1 MTSQQIEYVLT
12 LAEQGSFSKAARKLS
27 VTQPSLSQY
36 IINIENQLGTPLF
49 DRSTTLVKL
58 TAAGQAYVRTV
69 AQIKALEESL
79 RNEISDMSDLR
90 TGSLRIGSTI
100 FRASCMLPGSITEFC
115 HRYSGVNV
123 SVTEAGSQQLL
134 EAVLSGEIDLFIGA
148 VSFDPKLF
156 EAEPLADER
165 LLLAVPEKSELVGK
179 LTATPLTAQDIRGS
193 SMKFLTAKPVEL
205 SQLAG
210 EKIIVCD
217 DGGEFTSEKID
228 SIFST
233 AGMTPNYA
241 LKVRSVESAFAFVKA
256 EFGSAFLPDS
266 LVRFGDVSKHPVYF
280 VLPDALAKTDIS
292 LVYRKNGYITKAAR
306 EYSLLLKQLVSYGTW
321 RTS

>member
-12 LAEQGSFSKAARKLS
+12 LAEQGSFSKAARRLS

-36 IINIENQLGTPLF
+36 IINIENQLGTQLF
-49 DRSTTLVKL
+49 DRSSSPIRL
-58 TAAGQAYVRTV
+58 TAAGQAYVRTA
-69 AQIKALEESL
+69 AQIKALEENL
-79 RNEISDMSDLR
+79 HNEISDMSDLR

-100 FRASCMLPGSITEFC
+100 FRASCMLPRSITEFC

-134 EAVLSGEIDLFIGA
+134 EYVLSGEIDLIVGA
-148 VSFDPKLF
+148 GNFDPKLF

-165 LLLAVPEKSELVGK
+165 LLLAVPHGSELVGK
-179 LTATPLTAQDIRGS
+179 LAATTLTAEDIRSS

-205 SQLAG
+205 PQLAG
-210 EKIIVCD
+210 EKMIVCD
-217 DGGEFTSEKID
+217 DGGEFTVEKID
-228 SIFST
+228 GIFST
-233 AGMTPNYA
+233 VGMTPHYA
-241 LKVRSVESAFAFVKA
+241 LKVRSVESAFAFVMA
-256 EFGSAFLPDS
+256 QFGSAFLPDS
-266 LVRFGDVSKHPVYF
+266 LVRFGDVSRHPVYY

-292 LVYRKNGYITKAAR
+292 LVYRKSGYLTKAAR
-306 EYSLLLKQLVSYGTW
+306 EYALLLKQLVSYGTW

>member
-12 LAEQGSFSKAARKLS
+12 LAEQGSFSKAARRLS

-36 IINIENQLGTPLF
+36 IINIENQLGTQLF
-49 DRSTTLVKL
+49 DRSSSPIRL
-58 TAAGQAYVRTV
+58 TAAGQAYVRTA
-69 AQIKALEESL
+69 AQIKALEENL
-79 RNEISDMSDLR
+79 HNEISDMSDLR

-100 FRASCMLPGSITEFC
+100 FRASCMLPRSITEFC

-134 EAVLSGEIDLFIGA
+134 EYVLSGEIDLIVDAGN
-148 VSFDPKLF
+148 FDPKLF

-165 LLLAVPEKSELVGK
+165 LLLAVPHGSELVGK
-179 LTATPLTAQDIRGS
+179 LAATPLTAEDIRSS

-205 SQLAG
+205 PQLAG
-210 EKIIVCD
+210 EKMIVCD
-217 DGGEFTSEKID
+217 DGGEFTVEKID
-228 SIFST
+228 GIFST
-233 AGMTPNYA
+233 VGMTPHYA
-241 LKVRSVESAFAFVKA
+241 LKVRSVESAFAFVMA
-256 EFGSAFLPDS
+256 QLGSAFLPDS
-266 LVRFGDVSKHPVYF
+266 LVRFGDVSRHPVYY

-292 LVYRKNGYITKAAR
+292 LVYRKSGYLTKAAR
-306 EYSLLLKQLVSYGTW
+306 EYALLLKQLVSYGTW